1 MLKELFEGHFYGIFP
16 KVQNK
21 VLNLTE
27 YVQSGTFSLLD
38 PKACRD
44 CHFIC
49 DSNPMNREQMKVDSQ
64 QPVNIISIDD
74 IFSYVKENLGETCDY
89 LLESN
94 GTIAVIEMTCST
106 TDFAVEKRQK
116 ARRQLYNT
124 LSHLM
129 TSPIIKGHIER
140 LASHYVV
147 FSWKETF
154 DSNAMEDSVGESMT
168 GMTVMAD
175 GVYSP
180 DNESKFDFGFKMKE
194 IRYPYALVI

>member
-1 MLKELFEGHFYGIFP
+1 MLKELFEGHFYGTFP
-16 KVQNK
+16 KVQNR

-27 YVQSGTFSLLD
+27 YVQNGIFSLLD

-49 DSNPMNREQMKVDSQ
+49 DSNPENREQMKVESQ
-64 QPVNIISIDD
+64 QPVNIISIDEV
-74 IFSYVKENLGETCDY
+74 FSYVKENLGETCDY
-89 LLESN
+89 MLESN
-94 GTIAVIEMTCST
+94 GAIAVVEMTCST
-106 TDFAVEKRQK
+106 TDYAMEKRQK

-124 LSHLM
+124 LTHLM
-129 TSPIIKGHIER
+129 TNPVVKEHIER
-140 LASHYVV
+140 QVSHYVV

-154 DSNAMEDSVGESMT
+154 DSNATGDSVGDSMT

-175 GVYSP
+175 EVYSP

>member
-1 MLKELFEGHFYGIFP
+1 MLKELFEGHFYATFP
-16 KVQNK
+16 KVQNR

-27 YVQSGTFSLLD
+27 YVRNGTFSLLD

-44 CHFIC
+44 CQFIC
-49 DSNPMNREQMKVDSQ
+49 DSNPANREQMKVDSQ
-64 QPVNIISIDD
+64 QPVNIISIDEV
-74 IFSYVKENLGETCDY
+74 FSYVKENLGKTCDY
-89 LLESN
+89 MLESN
-94 GTIAVIEMTCST
+94 GTIAVVEMTCPT
-106 TDFAVEKRQK
+106 TDYAIEKRQK

-124 LSHLM
+124 LTHLM
-129 TSPIIKGHIER
+129 TSPIVKDHIER
-140 LASHYVV
+140 LVSHYVV

-154 DSNAMEDSVGESMT
+154 DSNVTGDSVGESMT

-175 GVYSP
+175 EVYSP